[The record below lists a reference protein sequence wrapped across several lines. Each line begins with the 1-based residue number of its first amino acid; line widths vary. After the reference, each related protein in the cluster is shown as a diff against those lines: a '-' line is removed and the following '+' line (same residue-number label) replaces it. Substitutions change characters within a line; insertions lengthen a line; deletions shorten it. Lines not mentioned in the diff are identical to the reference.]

1 MKIEQSQVK
10 IAGVETFV
18 QVSHIAP
25 PGPSI
30 SRLQSAEPPNSSDRT
45 GKVILLL
52 HGAAFTSQTW
62 VDKVET
68 LVTLAALGN
77 RLVKAKTSREI
88 VILLLE

>member
-1 MKIEQSQVK
+1 M
-10 IAGVETFV
+10 
-18 QVSHIAP
+18 
-25 PGPSI
+25 
-30 SRLQSAEPPNSSDRT
+30 
-45 GKVILLL
+45 ILLL

-88 VILLLE
+88 VILLSE